1 MPASKDATYRD
12 WCFTDFNLDAE
23 WLKGLPVQYICW
35 GDEVCPETGRAHL
48 QGFLSLSH
56 EQTRAEVSD
65 LINRKDDPA
74 VIKKGKQAK
83 WKPIHLERRKGSVE
97 ASIHYTQG
105 EGTFGKPP
113 KYKPLNLI
121 WTEVGVRPPE
131 DDPKEQ
137 GKRTDMEFARDMVKT
152 GMSLREFG
160 ERCRGQQ
167 ALKLYRDLLSIYEVP
182 RSKPPYVVW
191 LWGDTM
197 CGKTSH
203 ALSIFAQRDMYL
215 HDRTL
220 HQQRLDEH
228 HWEGYDAQK
237 GVFLDE
243 FEDTAYSYKFMLQL
257 LHEPCVVRML
267 YGSRQILAEII
278 VISANKPPH
287 LCYEWQAT
295 SVNNGIGHL
304 LRRIDKVVHHKNSF
318 AKCVKDMRPM
328 EIEYDGIPIEI
339 QDKQA
344 TTFIPQGHEVNEG
357 SPKADTCH

>member
-1 MPASKDATYRD
+1 MPASKHTRYRD
-12 WCFTDFNLDAE
+12 WCFTDYNLDAE
-23 WLKGLPVQYICW
+23 WLKGLPTQYICW
-35 GDEVCPETGRAHL
+35 GEEVAPTTGRAHL

-56 EQTRAEVSD
+56 EQTFDEVKAMVN
-65 LINRKDDPA
+65 IDDEA
-74 VIKKGKQAK
+74 KAALKKAKKKQ
-83 WKPIHLERRKGSVE
+83 WMPIHVERRKGTISQ
-97 ASIHYTQG
+97 AIDYTKG
-105 EGTFGKPP
+105 GGDKPV
-113 KYKPLNLI
+113 NLI
-121 WTEVGVRPPE
+121 WFEQGVVPA

-160 ERCRGQQ
+160 ELCRGQQ

-182 RSKPPYVVW
+182 RVKPPYVVW

-197 CGKTSH
+197 SGKTSH
-203 ALSIFAQRDMYL
+203 AKAIFAKHNMFL
-215 HDRTL
+215 EDRTL

-237 GVFLDE
+237 GIFLDE

-287 LCYEWQAT
+287 LCYEWLAN

-304 LRRIDKVVHHKNSF
+304 LRRIDQVVHHKNSF

-328 EIEYDGIPIEI
+328 EKEYDGIPIEI

-344 TTFIPQGHEVNEG
+344 PTFIPQGHEVNEG